1 MHCFF
6 FARAFGVGAGERP
19 SHSSNAFLFAP
30 IKPLVTVALQRPQ
43 LLPRPPLLCFS
54 MNRHDPARPSHDLDL
69 EQILKYLQHHLP
81 SSKPIERQK
90 KRSASLA

>member
-1 MHCFF
+1 
-6 FARAFGVGAGERP
+6 
-19 SHSSNAFLFAP
+19 
-30 IKPLVTVALQRPQ
+30 
-43 LLPRPPLLCFS
+43 